1 VQERR
6 TFQELCEMEER
17 ERYLINVVQEPA
29 QHSNARQEFETPH
42 SPPPAFS
49 TWNRNLEFQKKK
61 VENRSPETWRGRGA
75 LSDNPAKTL
84 NTKERRTTR
93 SGASKNDNKEAG
105 VVFCN
110 PRE

>member
-1 VQERR
+1 
-6 TFQELCEMEER
+6 
-17 ERYLINVVQEPA
+17 VQEPV
-29 QHSNARQEFETPH
+29 QHRNARQEFETPH

-61 VENRSPETWRGRGA
+61 VENRSPETWRARGA

-93 SGASKNDNKEAG
+93 SGASKNNNKEAG

-110 PRE
+110 PREQEKTSEYRSSLLAENETA